1 MTKSDLAD
9 RLAARMHLTR
19 RQADAII
26 GIFLASINEAL
37 QDGDKV
43 ELRGF
48 GSFRVRARKARRG
61 HNPRTGAEVQVVAK
75 KVPHFRP
82 GKVLREIVESGK
94 GP

>member
-26 GIFLASINEAL
+26 GIFLACITEAL

-61 HNPRTGAEVQVVAK
+61 HNPRTGTEVQVVAK

-82 GKVLREIVESGK
+82 GKALREIVK
-94 GP
+94 TRDGP